1 MECFRCGKGLIHPDD
16 TNADYIIAVDTQAKE
31 TLRVYKVYFHNAVT
45 IEKLNNKEPID
56 IEEYDVEIVP
66 NIEIA
71 VADPRFV
78 RVEEVQQEVVVQKTG
93 IICPD
98 CYKPTD
104 LLIWGVH
111 KKQQDTETEGET
123 EKEAEAGD

>member
-1 MECFRCGKGLIHPDD
+1 MECFRCGKGLIHPDE

-31 TLRVYKVYFHNAVT
+31 TLRVYKVYFHNDAT

-71 VADPRFV
+71 ASDPGFV

-111 KKQQDTETEGET
+111 KKKQETDGEITTEIEGEN
-123 EKEAEAGD
+123 